1 MQFIQKHIGC
11 IVLVVVLFAFIA
23 PRILTLPGAEWLDLT
38 QTGEIGDT
46 IGGTTAPFWG
56 FLSIILLY
64 LTLKEQQR
72 FNKDQQKFN
81 EGQKKF
87 NEKQLRF
94 NEVQQMASDYDILMK
109 LRDNISELS
118 NNLTVAICPRTGGQ
132 RTPFQGSFYIEDL
145 RNITHPE
152 NAIEEG
158 DFDQLYRNCTEIA
171 NLILLFFSRLIQSP
185 QENDIKRALFYSVA
199 IHSERVCSLF
209 DLMNQGWITII
220 SNASSIED
228 DIFSRYKSTNDR
240 YLNLLREAH
249 QGVREVIGIN

>member
-81 EGQKKF
+81 EKF
-87 NEKQLRF
+87 
-94 NEVQQMASDYDILMK
+94 SSI
-109 LRDNISELS
+109 
-118 NNLTVAICPRTGGQ
+118 PQ
-132 RTPFQGSFYIEDL
+132 R
-145 RNITHPE
+145 
-152 NAIEEG
+152 
-158 DFDQLYRNCTEIA
+158 
-171 NLILLFFSRLIQSP
+171 SRRLVCDGLP
-185 QENDIKRALFYSVA
+185 
-199 IHSERVCSLF
+199 ERVVSGL
-209 DLMNQGWITII
+209 
-220 SNASSIED
+220 
-228 DIFSRYKSTNDR
+228 
-240 YLNLLREAH
+240 
-249 QGVREVIGIN
+249 

>member
-72 FNKDQQKFN
+72 FNKDQQI
-81 EGQKKF
+81 
-87 NEKQLRF
+87 
-94 NEVQQMASDYDILMK
+94 ASDYDILMK

-158 DFDQLYRNCTEIA
+158 DLDQLYRNCTEIA
-171 NLILLFFSRLIQSP
+171 NLILLFFNRLIQSP
-185 QENDIKRALFYSVA
+185 QENDIKRALFYSVT
-199 IHSERVCSLF
+199 IHSEQVCSLF
-209 DLMNQGWITII
+209 DLINREWITII
-220 SNASSIED
+220 SNTSSIEN

-240 YLNLLREAH
+240 YLNLIREAH
-249 QGVREVIGIN
+249 QGVRKVTGIN